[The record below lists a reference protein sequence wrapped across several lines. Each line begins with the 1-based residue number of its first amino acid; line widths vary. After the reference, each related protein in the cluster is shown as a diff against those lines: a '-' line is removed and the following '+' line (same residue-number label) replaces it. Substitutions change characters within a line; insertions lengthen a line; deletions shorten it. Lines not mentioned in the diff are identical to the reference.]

1 MTSGVQNSCDKEK
14 LIDRFIHLEGY
25 DHYICLLLLEIE
37 SFFVCLNRND
47 LKTIKRPKVCQLL
60 FILLPNSI
68 EVTTPRTVV
77 NVILII
83 VSALARRRERTS
95 NVVRAFFLHH
105 VL

>member
-1 MTSGVQNSCDKEK
+1 M
-14 LIDRFIHLEGY
+14 EGY
-25 DHYICLLLLEIE
+25 DHYICFLLLEIG
-37 SFFVCLNRND
+37 SLFVCLNRND

>member
-1 MTSGVQNSCDKEK
+1 MTGSYV
-14 LIDRFIHLEGY
+14 HLEGY

-37 SFFVCLNRND
+37 SLFVCLNRND
-47 LKTIKRPKVCQLL
+47 LKTML